1 MTILYQ
7 ATIILTGGIVGMKVS
22 SHVVPAFWAGFGTM
36 FLVWLV
42 GLRR

>member
-1 MTILYQ
+1 MIILSQAATIL
-7 ATIILTGGIVGMKVS
+7 IGGIIGMKVS
-22 SHVVPAFWAGFGTM
+22 GHVVPAFWAGFGTM